1 MGQLALFPTLLVGFA
16 YPDLSPQFLKTSP
29 ATERYPQMM
38 PLQENGMDQYI
49 VTREEIEAYEGLQK
63 THFLNE
69 NARRLNKS
77 LGDLTGLT
85 GFGFHL
91 IEIQPGH
98 ESTELHRHYH
108 EDECVYIL
116 EGEAE
121 AIIGERTYAVKAGD
135 FIGYRAG
142 GEPHTLK
149 NTSDALLKCIVVG
162 QRLEHDV
169 GDYPRLKKRIYRN
182 KGLKWNLVDLENIDD
197 PTAGKK
203 A

>member
-1 MGQLALFPTLLVGFA
+1 MDK
-16 YPDLSPQFLKTSP
+16 YILKK
-29 ATERYPQMM
+29 
-38 PLQENGMDQYI
+38 
-49 VTREEIEAYEGLQK
+49 EEIENYAGIEK

-85 GFGFHL
+85 GIGFHI
-91 IEIQPGH
+91 IEVQPGC

-121 AIIGERTYAVKAGD
+121 ATIGDQKYAVKAGD

-142 GEPHTLK
+142 GEAHCLRNNGDTV
-149 NTSDALLKCIVVG
+149 LKCIVVG

-169 GDYPRLKKRIYRN
+169 GDYPNQKKRIYRN
-182 KGLKWNLVDLENIDD
+182 KGLTWNLVDIENISE
-197 PTAGKK
+197 PAAGKK
-203 A
+203 I